1 MLQKDRNY
9 IKTTVI
15 DLINE
20 NANTSRL
27 QINESYQI
35 NQCIEDSIE
44 FVKILIK
51 IEEIFDIEFV
61 PEELKLDKIN
71 TVSELIDLIER
82 KLTIE

>member
-20 NANTSRL
+20 NANISRL

-82 KLTIE
+82 KLTIK